1 MIRIIV
7 AISLLFISTASFTE
21 DYNEEIIFNKR
32 AWKVAIWEYEEEGI
46 SCAAGL
52 ITDEK
57 KFF

>member
-1 MIRIIV
+1 MIRIISI
-7 AISLLFISTASFTE
+7 ISLLFFSTACLAE
-21 DYNEEIIFNKR
+21 DYDEDFIFNEG